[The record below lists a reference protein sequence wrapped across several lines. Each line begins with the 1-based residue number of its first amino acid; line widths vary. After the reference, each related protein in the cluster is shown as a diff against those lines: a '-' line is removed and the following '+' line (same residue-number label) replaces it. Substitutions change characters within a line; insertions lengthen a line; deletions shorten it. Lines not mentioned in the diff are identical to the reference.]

1 MSNGRTRS
9 NFEFSVLGSE
19 TAAAGPEQLAA
30 ASRLEESL
38 HDLYLLAYFVGLLW
52 ISLGYL

>member
-19 TAAAGPEQLAA
+19 TAAAGPEQSAA
-30 ASRLEESL
+30 ASQLEASL
-38 HDLYLLAYFVGLLW
+38 HDLYLLAYLVGLLW